1 MANCHDQFDI
11 FAHNI
16 QSWLMAESAGRLDL
30 GTRSRSAD
38 KQSTQ
43 SHDKPKLR
51 KVLLAKGVPQSVAN
65 SICKYCTK
73 KGFIDM
79 WCGTKK
85 LADDKHIDF
94 LRRHYCHEP
103 CPVQKDPS
111 KYCNKC
117 GGKKS
122 AWNGKGAHA
131 KTCPNYTP
139 PERNGSP
146 DRKHKEGTDRSA
158 ERTSTKRVAPGCTA
172 GRGRRDDST
181 CRARAAGAEGT
192 RLQVLRHGTG

>member
-1 MANCHDQFDI
+1 
-11 FAHNI
+11 
-16 QSWLMAESAGRLDL
+16 
-30 GTRSRSAD
+30 
-38 KQSTQ
+38 
-43 SHDKPKLR
+43 
-51 KVLLAKGVPQSVAN
+51 
-65 SICKYCTK
+65 
-73 KGFIDM
+73 M

-122 AWNGKGAHA
+122 AWSGKGAHA

-146 DRKHKEGTDRSA
+146 DRKHKKGTDRSA
-158 ERTSTKRVAPGCTA
+158 ERTSTKRVQFA
-172 GRGRRDDST
+172 GADDDDDGSTTDDEVTSKAFVVRVRVNAVAKRDVGP
-181 CRARAAGAEGT
+181 RAAE
-192 RLQVLRHGTG
+192 RR